1 MANEVNA
8 NINIDI
14 DTTAASAGLKALQ
27 SQISSFNKSIV
38 ASNASATAA
47 QRDMLSTLT
56 SQIGATKAF
65 STSMVSVESSVSR
78 LGNAIDKNKLSM
90 GEYFRFGVASSKNFG
105 KVFSKEHNQIMGL
118 AQERVKSLQTQYI
131 AMGRAQNGVTK
142 AMAVR
147 PLNLFN
153 ADAAVSIQRQQLFNK
168 LLGDGSTSLV
178 NFGKNTQ
185 WAGRQLMVGFT
196 VPLTIF
202 GGVAGKIF
210 MDLERQVVNF
220 RRVYGDAM
228 TPAGET
234 DQMVKEIQNL
244 GKEFTKYG
252 IAVKDTVGL
261 AADVAAAGAQGD
273 DLVAATAQSTRLA
286 TLGMIDMNQAMTAT
300 ISLQTAFKLSN
311 EELAQSV
318 DFLNAVENQ
327 TVLSLDDVTVAIPKV
342 APIIK
347 GLGGDVQDLAIFLT
361 AMREGG
367 VNAAEGANALKS
379 GLASL
384 INPTKAAYT
393 QLDKVGISID
403 SILSR
408 NKGDIRGIVTEFGSA
423 LGELEK
429 FERQQTLAKVFGK
442 YQFARLGALFEN
454 ISTQGSQA
462 QRVVDLTGQSFEQ
475 LNELAEKE
483 LTAIEESIGMKFTGA
498 IERAKL
504 ALAPVGEVFLK
515 VATPIVEFATKLL
528 EKFNELSP
536 NVKQFATILVAG
548 LGVVVPVVIMLI
560 GLFAN
565 FAGNALKGVALM
577 NNFFSKLRGG
587 GSALQY
593 LSNEELEAAAAASSL
608 EGKTTSLTAALNI
621 QRSAVAGLARAYGN
635 YVASAKSAAT
645 NLPQGVR
652 GAKPIG
658 MATGG
663 LVLGRGN
670 KDTVP
675 AMLTPGESVITKEA
689 TEKYAPILQ
698 AMNEGKLPGF
708 YEGTID
714 LGGRETVSLDTFKGS
729 SAARIQIMFDSI
741 AEDAQD
747 ARETFKQIL
756 RDIEASQRDNQEQ
769 LRITADQLKTILRET
784 QSPELVRISGEQRA
798 SYPGSETP
806 QFQMSRQSGM
816 SQAQIDAELRVA
828 QVSAQGAVDTV
839 ERAKQNM
846 YMPLE
851 N

>member
-153 ADAAVSIQRQQLFNK
+153 ADAAVSIQRKQLFNK

-234 DQMVKEIQNL
+234 DHMVKEIQNL

-252 IAVKDTVGL
+252 IAVNDTVGL

-462 QRVVDLTGQSFEQ
+462 QMVVDLTGQSFEQ

-587 GSALQY
+587 
-593 LSNEELEAAAAASSL
+593 
-608 EGKTTSLTAALNI
+608 
-621 QRSAVAGLARAYGN
+621 
-635 YVASAKSAAT
+635 
-645 NLPQGVR
+645 
-652 GAKPIG
+652 
-658 MATGG
+658 
-663 LVLGRGN
+663 
-670 KDTVP
+670 
-675 AMLTPGESVITKEA
+675 
-689 TEKYAPILQ
+689 
-698 AMNEGKLPGF
+698 
-708 YEGTID
+708 
-714 LGGRETVSLDTFKGS
+714 
-729 SAARIQIMFDSI
+729 
-741 AEDAQD
+741 
-747 ARETFKQIL
+747 
-756 RDIEASQRDNQEQ
+756 
-769 LRITADQLKTILRET
+769 
-784 QSPELVRISGEQRA
+784 
-798 SYPGSETP
+798 
-806 QFQMSRQSGM
+806 
-816 SQAQIDAELRVA
+816 
-828 QVSAQGAVDTV
+828 
-839 ERAKQNM
+839 
-846 YMPLE
+846 
-851 N
+851 